1 MHVRVLGQRTKELG
15 CTAMAMHTVYVPNTT
30 RWSIALTQPHILVD
44 LAYSPNAAAGVVTGV
59 VCRAADGY
67 HMALGWT

>member
-1 MHVRVLGQRTKELG
+1 MRVLGQRTKEQE
-15 CTAMAMHTVYVPNTT
+15 CITMAMHTMYVSNTPH
-30 RWSIALTQPHILVD
+30 WSIALLQPHILVD

-67 HMALGWT
+67 HMALEWT